1 MQIKGS
7 NAEIQDPFPFG
18 TCFYFSAVAANQNF
32 HLLSFCSGQ
41 VNLSSGARSTVVS
54 AKKCTD
60 EARLRGHSAPQDV
73 HAAETELN
81 QAAAESILDDTQKL
95 VFFFIS
101 LKRQNRLLKFKV
113 RFCFYTT
120 CTLIKIIM
128 LSVIS
133 CLSLLPPLPR
143 GLQQDSLYL
152 NLSLQKIL

>member
-1 MQIKGS
+1 MWMQIKGS

-41 VNLSSGARSTVVS
+41 VNLSSGARSAVVS

-73 HAAETELN
+73 HAAEPGSSRIHFRWYTEI
-81 QAAAESILDDTQKL
+81 S
-95 VFFFIS
+95 FFFIS

>member
-95 VFFFIS
+95 VFFFYLFETSEQI
-101 LKRQNRLLKFKV
+101 
-113 RFCFYTT
+113 
-120 CTLIKIIM
+120 IKI
-128 LSVIS
+128 
-133 CLSLLPPLPR
+133 
-143 GLQQDSLYL
+143 
-152 NLSLQKIL
+152 